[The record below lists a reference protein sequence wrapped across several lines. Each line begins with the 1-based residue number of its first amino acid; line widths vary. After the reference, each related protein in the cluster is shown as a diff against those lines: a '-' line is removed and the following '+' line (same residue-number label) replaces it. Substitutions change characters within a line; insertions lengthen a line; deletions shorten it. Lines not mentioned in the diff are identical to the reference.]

1 MSGGPGPAPEVGTP
15 CLGTMSGVT
24 GSGGGGGLAQDRV
37 SALLQELALMTSVVS
52 RAAILDIKQDMMDAS
67 TIEVQGQLARI
78 QKQMMALL
86 HQFQLTENLV
96 QATQSSKKSQ
106 AVTLHVLQVIANAT
120 SFARTL
126 VSSASNNPRS
136 TR

>member
-1 MSGGPGPAPEVGTP
+1 
-15 CLGTMSGVT
+15 
-24 GSGGGGGLAQDRV
+24 
-37 SALLQELALMTSVVS
+37 MTSVVS

-96 QATQSSKKSQ
+96 QALQSSKKSQ
-106 AVTLHVLQVIANAT
+106 SVTLHVLQVIANAT

>member
-1 MSGGPGPAPEVGTP
+1 MLGWARWQLASQTKPG
-15 CLGTMSGVT
+15 CLSPTAWAARS
-24 GSGGGGGLAQDRV
+24 SLHP
-37 SALLQELALMTSVVS
+37 SLLQELALITSVVS
-52 RAAILDIKQDMMDAS
+52 RASTLDLKHDTMDAS
-67 TIEVQGQLARI
+67 TLEVQGQLARI
-78 QKQMMALL
+78 QKQMLSLM

-96 QATQSSKKSQ
+96 QSLQSSKKSQ
-106 AVTLHVLQVIANAT
+106 VVTLYVLQVIANAT